1 MTPDNNEYVTCDVC
15 GENLGD
21 HKPYFAKE
29 HLQKNQIIE
38 SIVSFLKNR

>member
-1 MTPDNNEYVTCDVC
+1 MTPNNNEYVTCDVC

-29 HLQKNQIIE
+29 HLQKNPDHRKY
-38 SIVSFLKNR
+38 SVFSKK